1 VEYNISGSP
10 YVTVLDATTKTD
22 LMKALIGSGFF
33 LVETR
38 RDKRLQKLVAEYESA
53 QQDALKN
60 RYNMWEIIDFIT
72 FLSTTLKPRKEKNG
86 FSRTKT

>member
-1 VEYNISGSP
+1 MKALIGSSFFLVETRRDKCLQKLMS
-10 YVTVLDATTKTD
+10 KTD

-60 RYNMWEIIDFIT
+60 RYNMWEYGDIREDDDRDF
-72 FLSTTLKPRKEKNG
+72 RG
-86 FSRTKT
+86 